1 MTDRTPDLLDLLT
14 HAGMLPQCPDG
25 LTLGWRSTRPDLRS
39 RDGFQWA
46 WPGGTT
52 TAPDDGRDLTYD
64 HPHEACPS
72 SRLGGLCLA
81 KTWAGAQSGGIPAHV
96 GLVVAYRSDD
106 GLGEDD
112 DKLRVRGAVTLDVVD
127 VVRVLRRHGAGADL
141 YRAYLSGADLSGAN
155 LTGARLSRANLF
167 GADLSGA
174 YLSGADLS
182 MAELSGARLSMANL
196 YGANLSMANLSGARL
211 SRADLTGARLSRA
224 DLYGADLT
232 RADLS
237 GARLSRAD
245 LSGAVVDLPAGW
257 VLDDDGRC
265 RRA

>member
-112 DKLRVRGAVTLDVVD
+112 NKLRVRGAVTLDVVD
-127 VVRVLRRHGAGADL
+127 VVRVLRRHGAGA
-141 YRAYLSGADLSGAN
+141 
-155 LTGARLSRANLF
+155 
-167 GADLSGA
+167 
-174 YLSGADLS
+174 
-182 MAELSGARLSMANL
+182 NL
-196 YGANLSMANLSGARL
+196 YGA
-211 SRADLTGARLSRA
+211 DLT
-224 DLYGADLT
+224 GADLT

-237 GARLSRAD
+237 GAYLSRADVSGAD
-245 LSGAVVDLPAGW
+245 LSGADLSGADLSMADLSGANLYRADLDGADLDGALRECVDPLIPGW
-257 VLDDDGRC
+257 VAVDGRLE
-265 RRA
+265 RA